1 MSSLS
6 HEPTAVLQERRPWS
20 RVLVPEMWAA
30 LAIVVIWL
38 VVLFVGVWGPD
49 LVSNNGV
56 AGVGES
62 STVPSVIVV
71 APFAFLGT
79 WVVARY
85 GFGFT
90 RPRTE

>member
-6 HEPTAVLQERRPWS
+6 PQPCFRSRSAGRCGSSSPSCGRLTTIVL
-20 RVLVPEMWAA
+20 M
-30 LAIVVIWL
+30 WL

-56 AGVGES
+56 AGIGES
-62 STVPSVIVV
+62 STVPSVVV
-71 APFAFLGT
+71 VVPFAFLGT

-85 GFGFT
+85 GFGT
-90 RPRTE
+90 RRKD

>member
-6 HEPTAVLQERRPWS
+6 HEPSTVLQDRQRWAL
-20 RVLVPEMWAA
+20 RLLVPEVWAA
-30 LAIVVIWL
+30 LAIVVMWL

-62 STVPSVIVV
+62 STIPSVVV
-71 APFAFLGT
+71 VVPFAFLGT

-85 GFGFT
+85 GFGT
-90 RPRTE
+90 RRKD

>member
-1 MSSLS
+1 MSSLLR
-6 HEPTAVLQERRPWS
+6 EPTGVLEERRPWS
-20 RVLVPEMWAA
+20 RLLVPEMWAA
-30 LAIVVIWL
+30 LAIVVMWV

-85 GFGFT
+85 GFG
-90 RPRTE
+90 RARTG

>member
-6 HEPTAVLQERRPWS
+6 HEPSAVLQEPQRWALRL
-20 RVLVPEMWAA
+20 LVPELWAA
-30 LAIVVIWL
+30 LAIVVMWL

-56 AGVGES
+56 AGIGES
-62 STVPSVIVV
+62 STVPSVVV
-71 APFAFLGT
+71 VVPFAFLGT

-85 GFGFT
+85 GFGT
-90 RPRTE
+90 RRKD

>member
-6 HEPTAVLQERRPWS
+6 HEPTGALAERRTLSS
-20 RVLVPEMWAA
+20 RLLVPELWAA

-38 VVLFVGVWGPD
+38 VVLVVGVWGPD

-71 APFAFLGT
+71 VPFAFLAT

-85 GFGFT
+85 GFG
-90 RPRTE
+90 RARTE